1 MDMSVLMFPV
11 EELTM
16 DLQKLPSQM
25 NIGDS
30 EGSDPGHKVL
40 YRPDTKEIIAI
51 VPLSYHLITNED
63 IIGQIYTDL
72 RDREIPA
79 FIDHTNT
86 FADNHRMTVQT
97 TLPEVNFLIGDSK
110 IGLSI
115 FVSNTY
121 VDGAGIRVVFGAVEF
136 KSGYTMYL
144 SSTLHERIIPHRKDV
159 DLSREVEYAVSYA
172 LALWPSVKEKIYK
185 LGKTPLAPD
194 FYEQIEGIFG
204 ETWEARI
211 HKKKPATMWQAHSIL
226 SSCVSL
232 EFKKEERGRLHAIV
246 STLFDL

>member
-1 MDMSVLMFPV
+1 MSDLMFPV
-11 EELTM
+11 QERTM
-16 DLQKLPSQM
+16 DLKPLPAQQVL
-25 NIGDS
+25 GQRVDS
-30 EGSDPGHKVL
+30 DLDHKVL
-40 YRPDTKEIIAI
+40 IRTDTGEIIAI

-63 IIGQIYTDL
+63 IIGQFYAEL

-79 FIDHTNT
+79 FIDDTNS

-97 TLPEVNFLIGDSK
+97 TLPEVNFQVDDSQ

-115 FVSNTY
+115 FVSNSY
-121 VDGAGIRVVFGAVEF
+121 VGDGGIRVVFGAVEF
-136 KSGYTMYL
+136 KSGFTMYL
-144 SSTLHERIIPHRKDV
+144 SSTLHEVTIPRRKDV
-159 DLSREVEYAVSYA
+159 DLSRKVEDAVSYA
-172 LALWPSVKEKIYK
+172 LALWPSVEEKIHK

-211 HKKKPATMWQAHSIL
+211 RKKKPATMWQAHSIL
-226 SSCVSL
+226 SSFVSL
-232 EFKKEERGRLHAIV
+232 EFKKEERGRLYTIV